1 MVDEHETGWGW
12 LAAFCKNV
20 GSRRWQ
26 SSSSSSHFHSTRAG
40 LQCLAKWKCQSET
53 HFDHIKT
60 VCCAHFQPFLPL
72 LQIQTK
78 SPDFIRKPGLWASVI
93 IILLLY
99 DDGAKAVLLR
109 WKEWWV
115 ALFIEKNGGWHF
127 AVTSVSLD
135 PRIHDRFT
143 ADAVKFTIVIIPV
156 FRCCCMYNHDQR
168 LHSPFI
174 CADIRVKSES
184 NPICPSQIWVI
195 KGSSSAR
202 QFYSTN

>member
-12 LAAFCKNV
+12 LAAFCKNF

-26 SSSSSSHFHSTRAG
+26 SSSSSHFHSTRAG

-143 ADAVKFTIVIIPV
+143 ADAVKFTISIRTLQVLWYVQSWSEAPLAIFLCLSQIPFV
-156 FRCCCMYNHDQR
+156 
-168 LHSPFI
+168 
-174 CADIRVKSES
+174 RVKSE
-184 NPICPSQIWVI
+184 
-195 KGSSSAR
+195 
-202 QFYSTN
+202 